1 MKDINIL
8 TLFGIS
14 IESLE
19 KYEQVDNND
28 ESIEISI
35 DFHIIFMKR
44 GFYMKGC
51 AIAFN
56 IVGMICTIIVFIFNM
71 PIANK
76 LGLTW
81 LYVLLLILCIVFGAT
96 ALITLADNKKSI
108 FVGVM
113 CLLFNGL
120 VGGILYLCW
129 TPYSTAVGSGGYYSA
144 NRNIN
149 NRNRISTFPKQNT
162 TLEEKANLLKKYKDL
177 LDNGCI
183 NQEEFDSI
191 KQQILNDKETKGTH
205 SAYLSSRTIAPE
217 FSVSPYRKYLKEL
230 RAGAMLVAGCSLIKG
245 DLRIVKGASYRYV
258 DHYAY
263 TYQIVVDG
271 KMCNLS
277 EKEFVNIF
285 FKKS

>member
-1 MKDINIL
+1 
-8 TLFGIS
+8 
-14 IESLE
+14 
-19 KYEQVDNND
+19 
-28 ESIEISI
+28 
-35 DFHIIFMKR
+35 
-44 GFYMKGC
+44 MKGC

-56 IVGMICTIIVFIFNM
+56 IVGMIGTIIGCILYM

-76 LGLTW
+76 LGITW
-81 LYVLLLILCIVFGAT
+81 LYVLLLILCIVFGAA
-96 ALITLADNKKSI
+96 ALISLADNKKSI
-108 FVGVM
+108 FIGVM

-129 TPYSTAVGSGGYYSA
+129 TPYSTVARSGGYYSI

-149 NRNRISTFPKQNT
+149 TRSRISTSSKQNT
-162 TLEEKANLLKKYKDL
+162 TLEEKANLLTKYKDL
-177 LDNGCI
+177 LDNGSI

-191 KQQILNDKETKGTH
+191 KQQIFNDEVKKESCSTF
-205 SAYLSSRTIAPE
+205 SSSRTIAPQ
-217 FSVSPYRKYLKEL
+217 FSSSPYKKYLKEL
-230 RAGAMLVAGCSLIKG
+230 RVGATLVANCSLIKG
-245 DLRIVKGASYRYV
+245 DLRIIKGANYRYV

-285 FKKS
+285 FKNS

>member
-1 MKDINIL
+1 
-8 TLFGIS
+8 
-14 IESLE
+14 
-19 KYEQVDNND
+19 
-28 ESIEISI
+28 
-35 DFHIIFMKR
+35 
-44 GFYMKGC
+44 MKGC

-56 IVGMICTIIVFIFNM
+56 IVGMVCTIIAFIFNL
-71 PIANK
+71 PIVNK

-81 LYVLLLILCIVFGAT
+81 LYVLLLILCIVFGAA
-96 ALITLADNKKSI
+96 ALITLASDKKSI

-129 TPYSTAVGSGGYYSA
+129 TPYSTAVRSGGYYSA

-149 NRNRISTFPKQNT
+149 TRNRISTSPRQNSS
-162 TLEEKANLLKKYKDL
+162 LEEKADLLKKYKDL
-177 LDNGCI
+177 LDNGVI

-191 KQQILNDKETKGTH
+191 KQQILDDKDTKAAH

-217 FSVSPYRKYLKEL
+217 FSISPYRKYLKEL
-230 RAGAMLVAGCSLIKG
+230 RVGAMLVARCSLIKG
-245 DLRIVKGASYRYV
+245 DLRIVKGANYRYV

-277 EKEFVNIF
+277 EREFVNIF
-285 FKKS
+285 FKES